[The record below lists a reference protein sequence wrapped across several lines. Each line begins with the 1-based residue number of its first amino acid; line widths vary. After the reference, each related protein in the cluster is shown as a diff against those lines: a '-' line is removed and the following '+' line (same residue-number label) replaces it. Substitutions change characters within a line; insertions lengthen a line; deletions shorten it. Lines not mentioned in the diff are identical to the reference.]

1 MYLASG
7 TGGFQKLCFKTPL
20 YRGPFQT
27 PVGYD
32 LKNPISTLCSE
43 TYVKDWISKAE
54 YFLPLFFS
62 ISLKLFSI
70 RERGLVL
77 HWSYKVSTCIISPYL
92 KP

>member
-20 YRGPFQT
+20 YRDPFKT

-32 LKNPISTLCSE
+32 LKNLISTLCPE

-54 YFLPLFFS
+54 YFLPFFQYLFKIIFYPCKRVGP
-62 ISLKLFSI
+62 SLVI
-70 RERGLVL
+70 
-77 HWSYKVSTCIISPYL
+77 
-92 KP
+92 